1 MSLAA
6 ALLLAGCLGDSTAP
20 THSVARLAL
29 MPVFQTRSALF
40 VSFTRVRIT
49 LSREVGTALDTVVAF
64 PPTADSLQLTLL
76 VPINGSSETL
86 TLNLTMIN
94 AAGDTVF
101 RGGPMLV
108 TATSGVIN
116 RAAPV
121 SVAVR
126 YVGIGANARGVL
138 IATRTASVFFR
149 DSVRLTAAALDSSG
163 EPIPGTPIVWQ
174 SLDPTLATVPVD
186 SAGKVVGGIARG
198 VARIRA
204 LLLTNQGDTA
214 RVTVQPVAAAIG
226 LVSGSG
232 QTGTVG
238 TMLALPVVARVK
250 AADSLPVGNV
260 YVHFAATSGGGT
272 VSPDSMATDS
282 VGLAQAQWTLGLT
295 AGAQT
300 LQASITGISGTVT
313 YNATAVAG
321 TPKSLAFTAQPSA
334 TVAGAP
340 FAPVVAVS
348 VRDSLGNTATGFT
361 GNVAMAITAGSGKA
375 GARLRGT
382 TTVVAAGGVATFSG
396 LSIDSAA
403 TGYTLTATASGL
415 PNVTSSAFTIT
426 VGPAASL
433 AFTAQPPVATVY
445 QTPFGFTVG
454 ARDSVGNA
462 ATSFTGAVTVAI
474 AANPAGGTLSGT
486 LTQTASAGVA
496 TFSGV
501 SLDNIGTGY
510 TLRASATGLASGTS
524 AGFNIAAPPGVNAW
538 VNTLGGNW
546 SVASN
551 WSKGTVPVAT
561 DTVAIKQSG
570 TYTVTLNV
578 SGTFARLDVGAPLGA
593 PTLSFNGFKIGLTG
607 NFSTLASGAISMANP
622 LDSLG
627 VVGNATFGGGASTL
641 SAGTISVGGNFVQS
655 GAANSFAPTGTG
667 VFLTGS
673 ATSQA
678 IRFTDATN
686 SFFRRLQI
694 NKTAGG
700 VVLTVNAR
708 ASFFRVVSA
717 TAVTGPTAR
726 LFTDTVYSPNTGS
739 SITPLAVEITA
750 VLGDS
755 GGTGFAPD
763 TTVFTGASQAISL
776 NNTTFLNYAYKSIR
790 VAQASGTATFAS
802 NLSLPND
809 LVVSSGGLSLNRF
822 AIAVTGNFRT
832 EATGVLVMTSPTDS
846 LGAGGNVTF
855 GGGTTGSLT
864 SGLITVAGNF
874 AQAGAG
880 AVFAPTGTHR
890 VRFARGTA
898 GAQTVQFADP
908 LNSFFRDLVLN
919 RPIVDTVRLLSDA
932 QVTDSATVTGS
943 SVLASTALEALKLP
957 ATGVLRE
964 PNTVA
969 IIRASR
975 VEFGILAVD
984 SAFTGSAGR
993 IRPDTAVFLNG
1004 GSITSASPAYGWRS
1018 VRLAGGTLT
1027 SGGTTY
1033 NGNLILSAGTYT
1045 APISGAMDSVGGFLR
1060 TDGTGVLSMPV
1071 GTVPP
1076 TVAVRDSAVF
1086 AGGSEV
1092 GLLLS
1097 GTLRINGNFVQRGP
1111 TTTSFQAS
1119 SGHTTQFEGATNQSV
1134 TFANPGAATST
1145 FNNLLLARAS
1155 GGLPQVTRIT
1165 LGSPIF
1171 VAGTVQ
1177 DTSFGVADSI
1187 IGGGNAVATAGF
1199 SLSNTV
1205 FSNAPVVVSNSTQ
1218 LLSGSV
1224 VTFANMSPTAVQLT
1238 MSRGS
1243 GAITLASFAF
1253 LVAPTGA
1260 GKYFSATST
1269 ATAGPVT
1276 YTFSTPVQPPAASPP
1291 SAGQYLRLGAP
1302 AAVVVWG
1309 TTPLP

>member
-29 MPVFQTRSALF
+29 MSVFQTRSALF

-86 TLNLTMIN
+86 TLNLMMIN

-116 RAAPV
+116 RATPV

-204 LLLTNQGDTA
+204 LLLTNQADTA
-214 RVTVQPVAAAIG
+214 RVIVQPVAAAIG

-238 TMLALPVVARVK
+238 TLLALPVVARVK

-260 YVHFAATSGGGT
+260 YVHFAATSGGGA
-272 VSPDSMATDS
+272 VSPDSVATDS

-313 YNATAVAG
+313 YSATAVAG

-361 GNVAMAITAGSGKA
+361 GNVAMAITAGTGKA

-382 TTVVAAGGVATFSG
+382 TTVAAAGGVATFSG
-396 LSIDSAA
+396 LSIDSAG

-415 PNVTSSAFTIT
+415 PNATSSAFTIT
-426 VGPAASL
+426 VGPPASL

-570 TYTVTLNV
+570 TYTVTLTV

-846 LGAGGNVTF
+846 LGVGGNVTF
-855 GGGTTGSLT
+855 GGGTTTGTLT
-864 SGLITVAGNF
+864 SGIISVAGNF
-874 AQAGAG
+874 AQAGA
-880 AVFAPTGTHR
+880 ATSFAPTTAHR
-890 VRFARGTA
+890 VRFQGVAPALQTVSFATPTTSFFDSLVVDRGVSTRGTV
-898 GAQTVQFADP
+898 QLLTDVTVNRGMTIQ
-908 LNSFFRDLVLN
+908 NS
-919 RPIVDTVRLLSDA
+919 SDI
-932 QVTDSATVTGS
+932 TGS
-943 SVLASTALEALKLP
+943 TA
-957 ATGVLRE
+957 
-964 PNTVA
+964 
-969 IIRASR
+969 RA
-975 VEFGILAVD
+975 
-984 SAFTGSAGR
+984 R
-993 IRPDTAVFLNG
+993 IV
-1004 GSITSASPAYGWRS
+1004 
-1018 VRLAGGTLT
+1018 GGTLHAVLSTT
-1027 SGGTTY
+1027 SPTMTNLAIELSVAPTIGTSPVNVSPDTMVYNGAIATLPTGSGLVYKSVRVNTTGAFASPGNVTY
-1033 NGNLILSAGTYT
+1033 NGNLVVSAGTYT
-1045 APISGAMDSVGGFLR
+1045 IGSGIDSVGGFLR
-1060 TDGTGVLSMPV
+1060 TEAAGAMSMV
-1071 GTVPP
+1071 AIVASP
-1076 TVAVRDSAVF
+1076 TVAVRDSAIF
-1086 AGGSEV
+1086 AGGPSTALTG
-1092 GLLLS
+1092 GL
-1097 GTLRINGNFVQRGP
+1097 LRINGNFIQRGP

-1119 SGHTTQFEGATNQSV
+1119 GSHQTQFEGATNQSV
-1134 TFANPGAATST
+1134 TFANPGAGLST
-1145 FNNLLLARAS
+1145 FNLLLLARAS
-1155 GGLPQVTRIT
+1155 GGVAQVTRIT

-1171 VAGTVQ
+1171 VAGTIA
-1177 DTSFGVADSI
+1177 DSSAGVADSI
-1187 IGGGNAVATAGF
+1187 IGNGNTLTTAGF
-1199 SLSNTV
+1199 NLFNTV
-1205 FSNAPVVVSNSTQ
+1205 FSNAPVVVTNATQ
-1218 LLSGSV
+1218 TLSGSV

-1291 SAGQYLRLGAP
+1291 SAGQYLRLGTP

-1309 TTPLP
+1309 TTTLP